1 MKRLFCDVANGQRLG
16 MKMESGCNRTFAA
29 PAKLATSGAADGNLP
44 VRRGAVRLRND
55 KGALRMNVGMRVRGG
70 LLAALITCAVPV
82 VAATLASMLVSSPV
96 AAQTV
101 DSIQVE
107 GNRRVELETIR
118 SYFKPGPGGKLDQ
131 GRIDDG
137 LKALIETG
145 LFQDVRINQAGGRL
159 VVTVVENPVIGRL
172 AFEGNKKVKDDQL
185 SAEIQSKPRGT
196 LSRPMVQSDA
206 QRIAEIY
213 RHQGRYDVQVTP
225 EIIEQPNNRVDLI
238 FTITEGSKTGVKS
251 VEFVGNSFYSS
262 YRLKDVIKTRESNI
276 LSFLG
281 GADLYDPD
289 RIEADRDLIRRYY
302 LKHGFADVQ
311 VVAALTEYDP
321 ERKGFLVTFKIEEG
335 QQYRVA
341 TVDFRSS
348 IATLDGDSLRGFSHI
363 FVGSLYNAEALEKSV
378 EEMQIEASRR
388 GYAFA
393 IVKPRGDRN
402 FDAHTVSITFAIDEG
417 PRTYIERINVRG
429 NTRTRDYVIRREF
442 DISEG
447 DAYNRALVDRAE
459 RRLKNLDFFKTVK
472 ITTEPG
478 SSSDRV
484 ILIVDLEEKSTGDFS
499 VSGGYSTTDGPLAE
513 VSVSER
519 NFLGRGLY
527 AKASVTYGEF
537 ARGLTISLVEPY
549 LLDYRV
555 ALGLDMFYRE
565 QLANSY
571 ISYGTKT
578 IGFSPRLGF
587 GLREDLTL
595 QVRYS
600 LYQTTVD
607 LPSYLSNCNNLFP
620 TPGGPTNPAGL
631 PFFPTPNY
639 INQVDGPGFTADPTG
654 NAQNGLLP
662 GCLSDGESS
671 LPVRQELA
679 SGATWTSAVGYSL
692 DYNTLDNNKNP
703 TDGLFIDFKQDFAGV
718 GGDVS
723 YIKSTIDAKYYAPL
737 VADVVGL
744 IHVQSGMLNQMGN
757 YGIRMLDNFQM
768 GPNLIRG
775 FAPNGIGPRDLTFF
789 PFTGTGDALGGTK
802 YWGAS
807 AELQMPFWFLP
818 KEVGLKGAIYAD
830 AGSLWDYKGPT
841 SWAATGEINGMV
853 PNNNF
858 GKPGQPQFVYCACAM
873 QFDDSNVVRTSVG
886 VGLIWASPFGPLRFD
901 FAVPIT
907 KGKYDVVQEF
917 KFGGG
922 TSF

>member
-1 MKRLFCDVANGQRLG
+1 MTFLSAGVAVRQRPG
-16 MKMESGCNRTFAA
+16 MKFELWRKRTFAVL
-29 PAKLATSGAADGNLP
+29 AKLSTSGTTTGILSDRRFVTRHWNDEGAA
-44 VRRGAVRLRND
+44 
-55 KGALRMNVGMRVRGG
+55 RMNVGMRVRGG
-70 LLAALITCAVPV
+70 LLAALIMVAMPV
-82 VAATLASMLVSSPV
+82 VATLGTALVSSSA

-101 DSIQVE
+101 SAIQVE
-107 GNRRVELETIR
+107 GNRRVEVETIR
-118 SYFKPGPGGKLDQ
+118 SYFKSGPGGRLDQ
-131 GRIDDG
+131 GNIDDG

-159 VVTVVENPVIGRL
+159 VVTVVENPVIGRV
-172 AFEGNKKVKDDQL
+172 AFEGNKKVKDEQL

-196 LSRPMVQSDA
+196 LSRPMVQSDV
-206 QRIAEIY
+206 QRIVEIY
-213 RHQGRYDVQVTP
+213 RHSGRYDVRVNP
-225 EIIEQPNNRVDLI
+225 EIIEQPNNRVDLV
-238 FTITEGSKTGVKS
+238 FTITEGDKTGVKQI
-251 VEFVGNSFYSS
+251 EFIGNNAYSA
-262 YRLKDVIKTRESNI
+262 YRLKDVIKTHESNL

-281 GADLYDPD
+281 GGDTYDPD
-289 RIEADRDLIRRYY
+289 RVEADRDLIRRYY

-321 ERKGFLVTFKIEEG
+321 DKKGFLVTFKIEEG

-341 TVDFRSS
+341 SVNFQSS
-348 IATLDGDSLRGFSHI
+348 IPTLDGNSLSGFSRVTI
-363 FVGSLYNAEALEKSV
+363 GSLYNAEALEKSV

-393 IVKPRGDRN
+393 IVRPRGDRN

-459 RRLKNLDFFKTVK
+459 RRLKNLDFFKSVK

-484 ILIVDLEEKSTGDFS
+484 ILNVDLEEKSTGDFS
-499 VSGGYSTTDGPLAE
+499 VSGGYSTTDGALAE
-513 VSVSER
+513 VSISER
-519 NFLGRGLY
+519 NFLGRGLF
-527 AKASVTYGEF
+527 AKAAVTYGQY
-537 ARGLTISLVEPY
+537 ARGVSLSFVEPY

-555 ALGLDMFYRE
+555 ALGLDVFYRE
-565 QLANSY
+565 QLANDY

-578 IGFSPRLGF
+578 VGFSPRLGF
-587 GLREDLTL
+587 GLREDLSL
-595 QVRYS
+595 QLRYS
-600 LYQTTVD
+600 LYQQEIS
-607 LPSYLSNCNNLFP
+607 LPPTLNNCNNIFP
-620 TPGGPTNPAGL
+620 GST
-631 PFFPTPNY
+631 FFPTPAY
-639 INQVDGPGFTADPTG
+639 INNGGPGISSPGVDPTG
-654 NAQNGLLP
+654 NAQAGLLP
-662 GCLSDGESS
+662 GCLADGESS
-671 LPVRQELA
+671 LPVRRELA
-679 SGATWTSAVGYSL
+679 EGAEWTSSVGYSL
-692 DYNTLDNNKNP
+692 TYNTLDNNKNP
-703 TDGLFIDFKQDFAGV
+703 TDGLLIDFKQDFAGV

-723 YIKSTIDAKYYAPL
+723 YLKSAIDAKYYTPL
-737 VADVVGL
+737 VSDIVGL
-744 IHVQSGMLNQMGN
+744 IHLQGGMLNQVGDN
-757 YGIRMLDNFQM
+757 SLRMLDQFQM
-768 GPNLIRG
+768 GPNLVRG

-818 KEVGLKGAIYAD
+818 KEVGLKGAVYAD

-841 SWAATGEINGMV
+841 SWAATGEVNGLVNGVRCNCGMV
-853 PNNNF
+853 
-858 GKPGQPQFVYCACAM
+858 
-873 QFDDSNVVRTSVG
+873 FDDTNVIRTSVG

-901 FAVPIT
+901 YAIPLT